1 MKGIIIIVAICLSFL
16 RVNSQNIDKSTD
28 PRFGKIPAELESKI
42 KERVEREILWYRAAL
57 CPEVDFEK
65 FVKRGFENDIIL
77 YERDPK
83 AIFLEDS
90 LPKGKSYDEYK
101 MILEVV
107 RWPEGDPKLNSYL
120 VKKKGLRF
128 TNGVDTLS
136 FDICNEYFDYDENY
150 LVYCKDNGYP
160 QMISGN
166 VFQDISYPFMY
177 RYTNVRYIE
186 ALDLAYYK
194 MAQFKGMN
202 PVSFPVR
209 NYETEDYFQFK
220 VDKSLLSPKSVIVR
234 VPKSDPYSILEV
246 FYYTND
252 TAITKGD
259 IYGLYEV
266 KYTLHAKPENY
277 VQTRPVIT
285 KISRSLL
292 NDKVKNEDKRW
303 TDVVHFIDLPPS
315 IEERE
320 IQIKGKIDTVY
331 FKKEE
336 PFIVVVDDKGV
347 ETELIN
353 EEAVRYIIKGKGK
366 RHVVVKE
373 DGEIIYKED

>member
-1 MKGIIIIVAICLSFL
+1 MKEFIIIAIICLSFL
-16 RVNSQNIDKSTD
+16 HVNAQVIDKSTD
-28 PRFGKIPAELESKI
+28 PRFGKIPEELESKI
-42 KERVEREILWYRAAL
+42 KERVEWEILWYRAAL

-77 YERDPK
+77 YKWDPK
-83 AIFLEDS
+83 YIFLKDS
-90 LPKGKSYDEYK
+90 LPKGISYSEYK

-136 FDICNEYFDYDENY
+136 FDICNDYFKYDENF
-150 LVYCKDNGYP
+150 LVYCKDDGYP

-166 VFQDISYPFMY
+166 VFQDISYPFMHSY
-177 RYTNVRYIE
+177 KDVRYIE

-194 MAQFKGMN
+194 MAQFKGSS
-202 PVSFPVR
+202 PVPFPDR

-234 VPKSDPYSILEV
+234 VPKSNPYNTLEI

-266 KYTLHAKPENY
+266 KYTLHAKPEY
-277 VQTRPVIT
+277 YEQTRPVVT

-303 TDVVHFIDLPPS
+303 TDVAHFIDLPPS

-331 FKKEE
+331 FKQGE
-336 PFIVVVDDKGV
+336 PFIMVIDDKGV
-347 ETELIN
+347 ETELVN
-353 EEAVRYIIKGKGK
+353 EEAVRYLIKGKGK
-366 RHVVVKE
+366 RQVLVKE
-373 DGEIIYKED
+373 TGEIIYKEN